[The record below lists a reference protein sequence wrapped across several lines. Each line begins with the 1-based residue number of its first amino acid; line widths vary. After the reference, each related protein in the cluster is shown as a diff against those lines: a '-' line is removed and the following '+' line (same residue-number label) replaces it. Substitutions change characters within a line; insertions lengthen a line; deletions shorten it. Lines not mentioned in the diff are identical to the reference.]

1 MNKKTKFKELSP
13 EKLRWRCDPCVFG
26 IKNTDELVPCE
37 AIIGQ
42 KRAVD
47 AIKLGLDIESVGYNI
62 FVVGLVGTG
71 RTTTI
76 KLLLERLEKKQKP
89 PDDKCYVNNF
99 KNPDMPKLISLPAG
113 KGKLLKKDMENLIE
127 TLKRNIPQIFE
138 SENYQ
143 ERKKQLVKEFQD
155 RQKAIVEEFDKKVRE
170 QNFSLVQVQMG
181 PFVKP
186 DLQPI
191 IEGKP
196 KNLAQLEKLKNEG
209 KFPEVEF
216 KNIQERYSALVSEM
230 EEAFKQNREIAKELD
245 QALSSLD
252 KNIVL
257 PLIKEMI
264 AEIKT
269 KYKNEKL
276 NRYLDEVEESLIS
289 DLSRF
294 SEKKGEK
301 PEAVLPGLP
310 FVQPAAEFTEYQVN
324 VIVDNSETTGSPIL
338 IETNPT
344 YRNLFGTV
352 ERSVDRS
359 GIWKTDFT
367 KIRAGS
373 LLQANGG
380 YLVFNALDALIEPGV
395 WPALKRTLRN
405 RIFEMQSY
413 DPFYLI
419 TTSVLKPEPI
429 EVNVKVVMIGDVFL
443 YQLLYH
449 RDEDFKKIFKVK
461 ADFDSV
467 MPREKR
473 NVMEYAAF
481 IKKICDDEKLT
492 PFDST
497 GVAGVVE
504 FGVRLA
510 GRQSKLSTRFT
521 VIADLIREAGYWAKK
536 DKSKFV
542 TRKHVEKAI
551 DEWIKR
557 VSLIEDKIQELIEQG
572 TIMIDTEGQVVGQIN
587 GLSVLDIGDYTFG
600 KPTRI
605 TAQTSVGRA
614 GVINIE
620 READL
625 SGKTHNKGVLILSG
639 YLRGKYAQDKPLVMS
654 ASLCFE
660 QSYSGVDG
668 DSASSTEVY
677 AILSSLSG
685 LPIRQDIAV
694 TGSVNQNGEIQAI
707 GGVNQKIEGFYEVCK
722 AKGLTGTQGVMI
734 PHQNVVDLMLRSE
747 VVEAVK
753 KRKFHIYSVKTIDEG
768 IEILS
773 GVKAGKRKKDG
784 IFEKDTV
791 NYLVEQKLKELAKKS
806 KEFAAP
812 EKSEK

>member
-1 MNKKTKFKELSP
+1 
-13 EKLRWRCDPCVFG
+13 
-26 IKNTDELVPCE
+26 
-37 AIIGQ
+37 
-42 KRAVD
+42 
-47 AIKLGLDIESVGYNI
+47 
-62 FVVGLVGTG
+62 
-71 RTTTI
+71 
-76 KLLLERLEKKQKP
+76 
-89 PDDKCYVNNF
+89 
-99 KNPDMPKLISLPAG
+99 
-113 KGKLLKKDMENLIE
+113 MENLIK
-127 TLKRNIPQIFE
+127 TLKKDIPQIFE
-138 SENYQ
+138 SEDYQ
-143 ERKKQLVKEFQD
+143 EKRKELVKEFQD
-155 RQKAIVEEFDKKVRE
+155 RQKTIVDEFDKKVKE

-186 DLQPI
+186 DLQPVV
-191 IEGKP
+191 EGKP
-196 KNLAQLEKLKNEG
+196 KNIGQLEKLKNEG
-209 KFPEVEF
+209 KFPDEEF
-216 KNIQERYSALVSEM
+216 KKIQERYSALVSEM
-230 EEAFKQNREIAKELD
+230 EEAFKQNREIAKQLD
-245 QALSSLD
+245 EALSALD
-252 KNIVL
+252 KDIIL
-257 PLIKEMI
+257 PQMKDLI
-264 AEIKT
+264 AEIKN
-269 KYKNEKL
+269 KYKNKKV
-276 NRYLDEVEESLIS
+276 NQYLDEVQESLIS
-289 DLSRF
+289 DLSKFRD
-294 SEKKGEK
+294 KKGEK
-301 PEAVLPGLP
+301 PDAAIPGLP
-310 FVQPAAEFTEYQVN
+310 FVQPAVEFTEYEVN
-324 VIVDNSETTGSPIL
+324 VIVDNSETKGSPII

-352 ERSVDRS
+352 ERSVDRA
-359 GIWKTDFT
+359 GVWRTDFT

-419 TTSVLKPEPI
+419 TTSVLKPEPM
-429 EVNVKVVMIGDVFL
+429 EVSVKVVMIGDAFL

-449 RDEDFKKIFKVK
+449 RDEDFKKVFKVK

-481 IKKICDDEKLT
+481 IKKICDGEKLI

-510 GRQSKLSTRFT
+510 GRKSKLSTRFT
-521 VIADLIREAGYWAKK
+521 VIADLIREASYWAKK
-536 DKSKFV
+536 DKGKLV
-542 TRKHVEKAI
+542 TRKHVEKAR
-551 DEWIKR
+551 DEWIRR
-557 VSLIEDKIQELIEQG
+557 VSLIEDKIQELIEEG
-572 TIMIDTEGQVVGQIN
+572 TIMIDTQGEVVGQIN
-587 GLSVLDIGDYTFG
+587 GLSVLDVGDYAFG

-639 YLRGKYAQDKPLVMS
+639 YMRGKYAQDKPLVMS

-677 AILSSLSG
+677 AILSSLSE
-685 LPIRQDIAV
+685 LPLRQDIAV
-694 TGSVNQNGEIQAI
+694 TGSVNQNGEIQPI
-707 GGVNQKIEGFYEVCK
+707 GGVNQKIEGFYEVCQ
-722 AKGLTGTQGVMI
+722 ANGLTGTQGVMI
-734 PHQNVVDLMLRSE
+734 PHQNVDDLMLRTE

-768 IEILS
+768 IEILT
-773 GVKAGKRKKDG
+773 GIKAGKRRKNG
-784 IFEKDTV
+784 AFEKDTV
-791 NYLVEQKLKELAKKS
+791 NYLVEEKLEDLAKKS
-806 KEFAAP
+806 KEFGAP

>member
-1 MNKKTKFKELSP
+1 MNKKTKFKELP
-13 EKLRWRCDPCVFG
+13 PDKLRWRCDPCVFG
-26 IKNTDELVPCE
+26 VKTTDELVPCE

-42 KRAVD
+42 KRAID
-47 AIKLGLDIESVGYNI
+47 AIRLGLDIESVGYNI

-71 RTTTI
+71 RSTTI
-76 KLLLERLEKKQKP
+76 KHLLERLEKKQKP

-99 KNPDMPKLISLPAG
+99 RNSDMPKLISLPAG
-113 KGKLLKKDMENLIE
+113 KGKLFKKDMGNLIE
-127 TLKRNIPQIFE
+127 SLKKNIPQIFE
-138 SENYQ
+138 SENY
-143 ERKKQLVKEFQD
+143 EARKKEIVKEFQD
-155 RQKAIVEEFDKKVRE
+155 RQKAIVEKFDKKVKE
-170 QNFSLVQVQMG
+170 QNFSLVQIQMG

-191 IEGKP
+191 IQGKP

-209 KFPEVEF
+209 KFPEAEF
-216 KNIQERYSALVSEM
+216 KDIQEKYAALVSEM
-230 EEAFKQNREIAKELD
+230 EEAFKRNREIARELD

-252 KNIVL
+252 TNFVL
-257 PLIKEMI
+257 PLIKELI
-264 AEIKT
+264 TEIKS
-269 KYKNEKL
+269 KYKNEKV
-276 NRYLDEVEESLIS
+276 NQYLDEAQESLIS

-294 SEKKGEK
+294 MVRKGEK
-301 PEAVLPGLP
+301 PEAAVPGLP
-310 FVQPAAEFTEYQVN
+310 FIPPALEFTEYQVN
-324 VIVDNSETTGSPIL
+324 VIVDNSETKGAPII

-352 ERSVDRS
+352 ERAVDRS
-359 GIWKTDFT
+359 GVSRTDFT
-367 KIRAGS
+367 KIRGGS

-380 YLVFNALDALIEPGV
+380 YLVFNALDTLIEPGV
-395 WPALKRTLRN
+395 WPVLKRTLRN

-419 TTSVLKPEPI
+419 TTSALKPEPI
-429 EVNVKVVMIGDVFL
+429 GVDVKVVMIGDAFL

-473 NVMEYAAF
+473 NVMEYASF
-481 IKKICDDEKLT
+481 IKKICDSEKLI

-497 GVAGVVE
+497 GVAVVVE

-521 VIADLIREAGYWAKK
+521 VISDLIREASYWAKK
-536 DKSKFV
+536 VKSKSV
-542 TRKHVEKAI
+542 TRQHVEKAI
-551 DEWIKR
+551 DEWIRR
-557 VSLIEDKIQELIEQG
+557 VSLIEDKIQELIDQG
-572 TIMIDTEGQVVGQIN
+572 IIMIDTEGEVVGQIN
-587 GLSVLDIGDYTFG
+587 GLSVLDMGDYAFG

-605 TAQTSVGRA
+605 TAETSVGRA

-639 YLRGKYAQDKPLVMS
+639 YMRGKYAQDKPLVMS

-685 LPIRQDIAV
+685 LPIRQDVAV
-694 TGSVNQNGEIQAI
+694 TGSVNQKGEIQPI
-707 GGVNQKIEGFYEVCK
+707 GGVNEKIEGFYEVCK
-722 AKGLTGTQGVMI
+722 AKELTATQGVMI
-734 PHQNVVDLMLRSE
+734 PHQNVEDLMLRSE
-747 VVEAVK
+747 VVEAAK
-753 KRKFHIYSVKTIDEG
+753 KGKFHIYAVESIDQG
-768 IEILS
+768 IEILT
-773 GVKAGKRKKDG
+773 GVKAGRRKKDG
-784 IFEKDTV
+784 TFGEGTV
-791 NYLVEQKLKELAKKS
+791 NYLVDQKLKELAKKS
-806 KEFAAP
+806 KEMGAP